1 MPNTQSSSIINKMVR
16 AAKLDVDL
24 YEEVEAD
31 RTATGQAF
39 IVVLISSIA
48 AGLGLGLQA
57 LIFSDSDFGTMDIIW
72 ALIGGILSAIV
83 MWLVFA
89 WLAYFVGTRFFAGP
103 ETSADWGELLRTL
116 GFSTAP
122 GVLRIVPLLNFF
134 VFFWMIV
141 TAVVA
146 VRQALDFT
154 TGRAIGTIL
163 VAIIPTLTVQFLVMA
178 LLGF

>member
-39 IVVLISSIA
+39 VVVLISSIA

-72 ALIGGILSAIV
+72 ALIGGSLSVIV
-83 MWLVFA
+83 SWLVFA
-89 WLAYFVGTRFFAGP
+89 
-103 ETSADWGELLRTL
+103 
-116 GFSTAP
+116 
-122 GVLRIVPLLNFF
+122 
-134 VFFWMIV
+134 
-141 TAVVA
+141 
-146 VRQALDFT
+146 
-154 TGRAIGTIL
+154 
-163 VAIIPTLTVQFLVMA
+163 
-178 LLGF
+178 

>member
-1 MPNTQSSSIINKMVR
+1 MPNTQESSIVNKMVR
-16 AAKLDVDL
+16 AAKLDIDL

-39 IVVLISSIA
+39 MVVLISSIA
-48 AGLGLGLQA
+48 AGLGLVLQV
-57 LIFSDSDFGTMDIIW
+57 LLFSDNDIEATDIIW
-72 ALIGGILSAIV
+72 ALIGGVLSATV

-89 WLAYFVGTRFFAGP
+89 WLAYFVGTRFLAGP

-134 VFFWMIV
+134 VFIWMIV

-163 VAIIPTLTVQFLVMA
+163 VAIIPTLIVQSLVMVS
-178 LLGF
+178 LGF

>member
-1 MPNTQSSSIINKMVR
+1 
-16 AAKLDVDL
+16 
-24 YEEVEAD
+24 
-31 RTATGQAF
+31 
-39 IVVLISSIA
+39 VVLISSIA
-48 AGLGLGLQA
+48 AGLGLVLQV
-57 LIFSDSDFGTMDIIW
+57 LLFSDNDIDAIDIIW
-72 ALIGGILSAIV
+72 ALIGGVLSATV

-122 GVLRIVPLLNFF
+122 GVLRIVPILNFF

-163 VAIIPTLTVQFLVMA
+163 VAIIPTLIVQFLVMA

>member
-1 MPNTQSSSIINKMVR
+1 MAYEQRSSLFNKMVR
-16 AAKLDVDL
+16 AAKFDVDL

-31 RTATGQAF
+31 RTTNGQAF
-39 IVVLISSIA
+39 MVVVISSVA
-48 AGLGLGLQA
+48 AALGLGLQA
-57 LIFSDSDFGTMDIIW
+57 LISSNSDIEAMGIIW
-72 ALIGGILSAIV
+72 ALIGGLLAATV
-83 MWLVFA
+83 MWLAFA
-89 WLAYFVGTRFFAGP
+89 FLAYFVGTRLFAGP

-122 GVLRIVPLLNFF
+122 GVLRIIPFLNFF
-134 VFFWMIV
+134 VFIWMIA

>member
-1 MPNTQSSSIINKMVR
+1 MPNSSIVNKMVR
-16 AAKLDVDL
+16 AAKLDIDL

-39 IVVLISSIA
+39 KVVLISSIA
-48 AGLGLGLQA
+48 AGLGLVLQ
-57 LIFSDSDFGTMDIIW
+57 LSLFSDNDIDAIDIIL
-72 ALIGGILSAIV
+72 ALLGGVLSATV

-89 WLAYFVGTRFFAGP
+89 WLTYFVGTRFFAGP

-146 VRQALDFT
+146 VIQALDFT

-163 VAIIPTLTVQFLVMA
+163 VAIIPTLIVQFLVMA